1 MSALPKTAPNLYDEL
16 CDLPPHVTGEI
27 IGGQLHTQPRPA
39 GPHSLSSSTLGGEL
53 YGPYQRGSGGPGGWW
68 IIDEPEIHF
77 IRDVEVCVPDIAGW
91 RKKRMPKIPRGHRF
105 EIVPDWVCEVLSPST
120 AKKDRVVKM
129 PVYAKYGVGFLWLVD
144 PLERTLEA
152 FALLEGC
159 WMVIGLYQDN
169 ATVNIAPF
177 EALTLNLSGLWAD
190 VEEGDGSFG

>member
-53 YGPYQRGSGGPGGWW
+53 YGHYQRGSGGPGGWW

-91 RKKRMPKIPRGHRF
+91 RKERMPKIPRGHRF

-129 PVYAKYGVGFLWLVD
+129 PVYAQYGVGFLWLVD

-152 FALLEGC
+152 FALSEGR
-159 WMVIGLYQDN
+159 WTVVGLFQDKDIVQ
-169 ATVNIAPF
+169 TTPF
-177 EALTLNLSGLWAD
+177 EEMALNLEDLWAE

>member
-1 MSALPKTAPNLYDEL
+1 MSALPKLTRDLYAEL

-91 RKKRMPKIPRGHRF
+91 RKGRMPKIPRGHRF

-129 PVYAKYGVGFLWLVD
+129 PVYAKYGVGYLWLVD

-152 FALLEGC
+152 FALSEGR
-159 WMVIGLYQDN
+159 WTVIGLFQDKDI
-169 ATVNIAPF
+169 VQMVPF
-177 EALTLNLSGLWAD
+177 EEMTLNLEDLWPE